1 MQQVEH
7 EWLVE
12 IRILQGMYGAADI
25 WVPFEGSIASV
36 QAGQLR
42 TPIRLVIM
50 VDGETHFS
58 ADHAAPR
65 VSLEE
70 QQRID
75 KDFNDRCW
83 LLNLRLL
90 RLHHKDTKQYSK
102 LIHRAI
108 ERCLAGPTTRFQMFS
123 ASFGGAQGKQAS
135 FGPPHVDTAGC
146 KNHKRKIC

>member
-58 ADHAAPR
+58 ADHPAPGSHWR
-65 VSLEE
+65 SSREL
-70 QQRID
+70 
-75 KDFNDRCW
+75 
-83 LLNLRLL
+83 
-90 RLHHKDTKQYSK
+90 
-102 LIHRAI
+102 
-108 ERCLAGPTTRFQMFS
+108 TRTSMT
-123 ASFGGAQGKQAS
+123 
-135 FGPPHVDTAGC
+135 DAGC
-146 KNHKRKIC
+146 